1 MYSKIPPSGDA
12 ENRIAQLKLISE
24 FNQHGAGKKKCELEN
39 LGSVPSQ
46 SQVLL
51 SELKT
56 VIIRVKE
63 LNKEGRVKNYEEN
76 VDKRISNLRKSDD
89 LTRP

>member
-1 MYSKIPPSGDA
+1 M
-12 ENRIAQLKLISE
+12 AQ
-24 FNQHGAGKKKCELEN
+24 GKKCELEN

-63 LNKEGRVKNYEEN
+63 LNKEGRAKNYEEN
-76 VDKRISNLRKSDD
+76 VDKRIGNLRKSDD

>member
-1 MYSKIPPSGDA
+1 M
-12 ENRIAQLKLISE
+12 AQ
-24 FNQHGAGKKKCELEN
+24 GKKCELEN

-63 LNKEGRVKNYEEN
+63 LNKEGQAKNYEEN
-76 VDKRISNLRKSDD
+76 VDKRIGNLRKSDD